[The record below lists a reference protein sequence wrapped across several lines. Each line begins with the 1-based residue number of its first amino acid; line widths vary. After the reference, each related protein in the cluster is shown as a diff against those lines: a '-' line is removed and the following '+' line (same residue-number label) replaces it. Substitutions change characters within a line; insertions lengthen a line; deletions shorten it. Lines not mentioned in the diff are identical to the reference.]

1 MFVKIKKYWLVWKKT
16 AQAAFQI
23 TFVNRNT
30 NLLFLIGKILRL
42 SMSLLFLFL
51 IKQNIQT
58 FAGYTTDQMIVF
70 FLTYQFVDVFAQ
82 VLYRGVYIFSNL
94 MCNGDFDFHL
104 AQPINPLFRALTG
117 RPDINDAIFI
127 IPTIFISIFIV
138 LNLNLVITF
147 SGLLLYL
154 ILLINSFIIA
164 TAMHILILAIGVITI
179 EVDGVVWIYRDFMR
193 LGQFPVTIYMEPLR
207 FALFF
212 IVPVGMM
219 VTLPA
224 QVLLGMAPS
233 YSLVVVSVVGIL
245 SLVFSLKFWG
255 WSLKRYGSASS

>member
-1 MFVKIKKYWLVWKKT
+1 MTNFKKYWQVWKKT

-23 TFVNRNT
+23 TFINRST
-30 NLLFLIGKILRL
+30 NILFLVGKIIRL

-51 IKQNIQT
+51 LKQNIQT
-58 FAGYTTDQMIVF
+58 FAGYTTSQMIVF
-70 FLTYQFVDVFAQ
+70 FLTYQFVDIFAQ

-94 MCNGDFDFHL
+94 MRSGDFDFHL

-127 IPTIFISIFIV
+127 IPTIIISIIIII
-138 LNLNLVITF
+138 NLNLAITI
-147 SGLLLYL
+147 SGLILYL
-154 ILLINSFIIA
+154 ALLVNSLLIA
-164 TAMHILILAIGVITI
+164 TAFHILILAIGVITT
-179 EVDGVVWIYRDFMR
+179 EVDGIVWIYRDLMR

-224 QVLLGMAPS
+224 QYLLGVSPS
-233 YSLVVVSVVGIL
+233 YSLIVVSMVGVL
-245 SLVFSLKFWG
+245 SLVFSLMFWK